1 MTLVCNWKKLLG
13 LLLGPR
19 QLQSVCAATHYA
31 SGRLPKVVS
40 TVCVAD
46 LKLGFALNLVAEIC
60 GELIVSGAEGL

>member
-1 MTLVCNWKKLLG
+1 MSVTLVCNWKNCWVCYWD
-13 LLLGPR
+13 R
-19 QLQSVCAATHYA
+19 DNVCAATHYA
-31 SGRLPKVVS
+31 PGRLPKVVS

>member
-1 MTLVCNWKKLLG
+1 M
-13 LLLGPR
+13 GPR